1 MKKLIR
7 KGVFETNSSSAHS
20 LAFATDISNAVY
32 DTVYP
37 DEDGRVVVDCSDYF
51 FARQVPRITNDTKEK
66 IAFFASLWG
75 ESYYDDKEKMEL
87 LESVIKANS
96 KVREVVFLGFNYAA
110 IDFKNDFDLPQD
122 FDELYRVIFDK
133 NCYLRLMGDDYDFAS
148 DEDEE
153 LFNNPPIVTNEEH
166 KKKLIRKSVFE
177 TNSSSAHSL
186 SVNDGKHKPKIY
198 DTVYPDKDGVVYID
212 CGGYNFGRQKP
223 RRTNNTKEKIAFF
236 ATLWSDE
243 HRDYEK
249 GLELLKKI
257 IEENSL
263 AEKVEFLNLG
273 ESKLEFWDDF
283 EVPYAHDSLYKAIFD
298 KNSWL
303 FLIGDE
309 FWFESDKEKEEFFNV
324 PVIEK

>member
-7 KGVFETNSSSAHS
+7 KSVFETNSSSAHS

-32 DTVYP
+32 DTIYP
-37 DEDGRVVVDCSDYF
+37 DEDGYVVVDCSDYSF
-51 FARQVPRITNDTKEK
+51 VRQVPRITNDTKEK
-66 IAFFASLWG
+66 IAFFASLYG
-75 ESYYDDKEKMEL
+75 ETYYDDEEKMEL

-96 KVREVVFLGFNYAA
+96 KAHKVMFLGFNYVT

-133 NCYLRLMGDDYDFAS
+133 NCYLRIAGDEYDFAS
-148 DEDEE
+148 EEDEE
-153 LFNNPPIVTNEEH
+153 LFNNPPIVKAEKYKN
-166 KKKLIRKSVFE
+166 KLVRTSVFE

-186 SVNDGKHKPKIY
+186 SINKGKHKPKIY
-198 DTVYPDKDGVVYID
+198 DTVYPDKDGVVRID
-212 CGGYNFGRQKP
+212 CGIYNFCRQKP
-223 RRTNNTKEKIAFF
+223 RRTNDTKEKIAFF
-236 ATLWSDE
+236 ATLWCEENWDCE
-243 HRDYEK
+243 EN
-249 GLELLKKI
+249 LEMLKKI

-263 AEKVEFLNLG
+263 TEKVEFLNLG
-273 ESKLEFWDDF
+273 ESKLDFCGDF
-283 EVPYAHDSLYKAIFD
+283 EVPYTHDSLYKAVFD

-309 FWFESDKEKEEFFNV
+309 YWFESDKEKEEFFNV